1 MLFSWYSWFSWFWF
15 QSGKISE
22 FFLDVTAARKPTG
35 ILNSKL
41 HLILLN
47 MIWWFTAGKK
57 NFLYIQFNFLQMLL
71 FPNVRLSMTTFYINS
86 AMNKYDEIKRLNF
99 LRFISTQIMGSIF
112 HSSFLTL
119 EVSMHLFSFVCLK
132 KIQDKIM
139 S

>member
-1 MLFSWYSWFSWFWF
+1 MLFSWYSWFCWFCF

-41 HLILLN
+41 HIMLLN

-57 NFLYIQFNFLQMLL
+57 NFLYIQFNFLQMLV

-99 LRFISTQIMGSIF
+99 LRFISTQMMRSIF
-112 HSSFLTL
+112 QSSFLTL
-119 EVSMHLFSFVCLK
+119 RVSMHLFSFVCLK

>member
-1 MLFSWYSWFSWFWF
+1 
-15 QSGKISE
+15 
-22 FFLDVTAARKPTG
+22 
-35 ILNSKL
+35 
-41 HLILLN
+41 

-57 NFLYIQFNFLQMLL
+57 NFLYIQFNFLQMLV

-99 LRFISTQIMGSIF
+99 LRFISTQMMGSIF

-119 EVSMHLFSFVCLK
+119 KVSMHLFSFVCLK

>member
-1 MLFSWYSWFSWFWF
+1 MLLYDIADSADFGFNQAKYLN
-15 QSGKISE
+15 

-41 HLILLN
+41 HVILLN

-57 NFLYIQFNFLQMLL
+57 NFLYIQFNFLQMLV

-99 LRFISTQIMGSIF
+99 LRFISTQMMGSIF
-112 HSSFLTL
+112 HSSCLTL
-119 EVSMHLFSFVCLK
+119 KVSMHLFSFVCL
-132 KIQDKIM
+132 
-139 S
+139 